1 MEQCS
6 GYITSTVTLARQ
18 ISAEFPHKPVVIN
31 RNTASM
37 EMQILSHDAIKT
49 KVPEKE
55 KTYIG
60 YFSGSKT
67 HDRDFA
73 VIEDALIEM
82 MEKYP
87 QVMLKLV
94 GVLSEDKMKRFQDRI
109 EKMGF
114 MEWQK
119 LPEALAGVD
128 INLMPL
134 ENTVFHSC
142 KSENKWMEAALV
154 KVPSVMSRNDEL
166 EPLIQNGVEGYLCS
180 TKEEWAEALEALIT
194 DSELRH
200 KIGKAANK
208 KVLDQYVTQKTGQE
222 AVKFLMK

>member
-1 MEQCS
+1 MISICAILKIQCS
-6 GYITSTVTLARQ
+6 
-18 ISAEFPHKPVVIN
+18 
-31 RNTASM
+31 
-37 EMQILSHDAIKT
+37 
-49 KVPEKE
+49 
-55 KTYIG
+55 
-60 YFSGSKT
+60 
-67 HDRDFA
+67 
-73 VIEDALIEM
+73 
-82 MEKYP
+82 
-87 QVMLKLV
+87 
-94 GVLSEDKMKRFQDRI
+94 
-109 EKMGF
+109 
-114 MEWQK
+114 
-119 LPEALAGVD
+119 
-128 INLMPL
+128 
-134 ENTVFHSC
+134 HSC

>member
-1 MEQCS
+1 
-6 GYITSTVTLARQ
+6 
-18 ISAEFPHKPVVIN
+18 
-31 RNTASM
+31 
-37 EMQILSHDAIKT
+37 
-49 KVPEKE
+49 
-55 KTYIG
+55 
-60 YFSGSKT
+60 
-67 HDRDFA
+67 
-73 VIEDALIEM
+73 
-82 MEKYP
+82 
-87 QVMLKLV
+87 MLKLV

-154 KVPSVMSRNDEL
+154 KVPSVMSRNNEL

-222 AVKFLMK
+222 AVKFLLK

>member
-1 MEQCS
+1 MDGRDARTLPKA
-6 GYITSTVTLARQ
+6 GYRDCAVSYTHLDVYKRQ
-18 ISAEFPHKPVVIN
+18 
-31 RNTASM
+31 
-37 EMQILSHDAIKT
+37 
-49 KVPEKE
+49 
-55 KTYIG
+55 
-60 YFSGSKT
+60 

-154 KVPSVMSRNDEL
+154 KVPSVMSRNNEL

-180 TKEEWAEALEALIT
+180 TKDVYKRQVYNQCGCDLFQGP
-194 DSELRH
+194 DS
-200 KIGKAANK
+200 
-208 KVLDQYVTQKTGQE
+208 DYQYISAGGYLADTNYVG
-222 AVKFLMK
+222 FRPYG